1 MESLEVFEHAAR
13 LLRRRAA
20 FVLVTVIETK
30 GSTPRDVGARMLFV
44 PGKGFVG
51 TVGGG
56 QFEELV
62 KDGVERAIRERA
74 TLRERFTLGTE
85 AEQCCG
91 GVMEVL
97 IEYLGP
103 RQRVVLFGGG
113 HVSHELVR
121 LLRSSALEIVVVDD
135 RDSWN
140 TSDRFPDV
148 RRVHSY
154 EEGVRI
160 VRERPASTL
169 ACVLTCSHE
178 TDFAIIR
185 DLARDPPAYLGLIG
199 SRSKRACF
207 FRRLAASGLSEAQIE
222 HIRCP
227 MGLGNMGKAP
237 AQVAISI
244 AGELLLR
251 AREMDSL

>member
-13 LLRRRAA
+13 LLRERAA

-30 GSTPRDVGARMLFV
+30 GSTPREVGARMLFV

-74 TLRERFTLGTE
+74 TIRERFTLGAE

-113 HVSHELVR
+113 HVAYEIVR
-121 LLRSSALEIVVVDD
+121 LLQTAPLEIVVVDD
-135 RDSWN
+135 RESWN
-140 TSDRFPDV
+140 TSERFPDV
-148 RRVHSY
+148 RRVQSY
-154 EEGVRI
+154 DEGIRI
-160 VRERPASTL
+160 AREKADSTL

-178 TDFAIIR
+178 TDFSIVRA
-185 DLARDPPAYLGLIG
+185 LAQDPPAYLGLIG

-207 FRRLAASGLSEAQIE
+207 FRRLAASGLSESQIE
-222 HIRCP
+222 RIRCP

-237 AQVAISI
+237 AHVAISI
-244 AGELLLR
+244 VGELLLR